1 MKSPQEQSCP
11 ADQGPNDGQQATG
24 KTTEH
29 TWSCPARGFPAGY
42 MGCWQRLQTAD
53 GHGRIGFPTHTHR
66 PEGGHRDC
74 SPKTFGTTRVLH
86 FRLVPLPP
94 ATLPIF
100 EASFDGLVTN
110 DKFCLSR
117 SAHLQLSHW
126 RLALSQRLS
135 GTAPSVYPLTQ
146 LVGSGGIDEAAPVD
160 RSSPVPGNPR
170 RPTSVGPRLS
180 AVTAVG
186 SRINRSSE

>member
-1 MKSPQEQSCP
+1 MASRPRAKQLSI
-11 ADQGPNDGQQATG
+11 
-24 KTTEH
+24 
-29 TWSCPARGFPAGY
+29 RG
-42 MGCWQRLQTAD
+42 RV
-53 GHGRIGFPTHTHR
+53 R
-66 PEGGHRDC
+66 PEAFRRATWVAGSASKLLMGTVASA
-74 SPKTFGTTRVLH
+74 SPPTLTAQKVATAIAHQRRSARRGSSIFVWCH
-86 FRLVPLPP
+86 CHPP
-94 ATLPIF
+94 RLPIF

-135 GTAPSVYPLTQ
+135 GAAPSVYPLTQ